1 MQSRIIYEV
10 FHPLTWGAEIAADFF
25 LVGLAV
31 GAFLLSAGIKLYY
44 GPNRVLPEEYRK
56 ICRIGAYVAL
66 VGLALGSV
74 FLIGH
79 LGRPERSLMLLY
91 RFQPSSVFSW
101 GVWIQLGFT
110 ICAAWYALLWWRD
123 RPGEAR
129 KRLMVGVVG
138 SVFAIALGMYHGI
151 LRTVLKA
158 SALWNAGP
166 TTVASM
172 LGFVLT
178 GIAAVTLVI
187 ALRRRGD
194 VALKAILAIRW
205 VFGFAIL
212 AQLFTVL
219 IWIAS
224 LYAGPRD
231 AHAAADILLSRFSVL
246 FWGGAIGLGLILP
259 LALGLYAIVHE
270 RKDPRLSV
278 AIPAVTAALV
288 LVGGFILRY
297 IIVVAGQ
304 LS

>member
-1 MQSRIIYEV
+1 MKPTIVYEV
-10 FHPLTWGAEIAADFF
+10 FHPLSWGADIAADFF

-44 GPNRVLPEEYRK
+44 GPKKVLSEEHRK
-56 ICRIGAYVAL
+56 ICRIGSYVAL
-66 VGLALGSV
+66 VGLFLGSA
-74 FLIGH
+74 FLISH
-79 LGRPERSLMLLY
+79 LGRPERFFTMLY
-91 RFQPSSVFSW
+91 RFQPTSVLAW
-101 GVWIQLGFT
+101 GAWIQLGFT
-110 ICAAWYALLWWRD
+110 ICAFWYALLWWRD
-123 RPGEAR
+123 RPSEAR
-129 KRLMVGVVG
+129 QRLVVGVVG
-138 SVFAIALGMYHGI
+138 SFFAIGLGTYHGV
-151 LRTVLKA
+151 LQTVLKA

-166 TTVASM
+166 TTVTSI

-194 VALKAILAIRW
+194 VGLRAILAVRW
-205 VFGFAIL
+205 VFGLAII

-219 IWIAS
+219 LWLAT

-231 AHAAADILLSRFSVL
+231 ARLAVELMMNRFSL
-246 FWGGAIGLGLILP
+246 LLWGGAIGLGLILP

-278 AIPAVTAALV
+278 AIPAVAAALV

-297 IIVVAGQ
+297 VIVVAGQ

>member
-1 MQSRIIYEV
+1 MKTTIVYEV
-10 FHPLTWGAEIAADFF
+10 FHSISWGFEIAADFF

-44 GPNRVLPEEYRK
+44 GPNKVLSEEHRK
-56 ICRIGAYVAL
+56 ICRIGSYVAL
-66 VGLALGSV
+66 VGLVLGSA

-79 LGRPERSLMLLY
+79 LGRPERFFTLFY
-91 RFQPSSVFSW
+91 RFQVTSVLAW
-101 GVWIQLGFT
+101 GAWIKLGFT
-110 ICAAWYALLWWRD
+110 IFALWYALLWWRD

-129 KRLMVGVVG
+129 QRLVVGAVG
-138 SVFAIALGMYHGI
+138 SVFALALGMYHGI

-166 TTVASM
+166 TTVASI

-205 VFGFAIL
+205 IFGLAII

-219 IWIAS
+219 LWLFT
-224 LYAGPRD
+224 LYAGPHD
-231 AHAAADILLSRFSVL
+231 AKAAAQVLMDRFPLLL
-246 FWGGAIGLGLILP
+246 WGGAIGLGLILP

-278 AIPAVTAALV
+278 AIPAVAAALV

-297 IIVVAGQ
+297 VIVVAGQ

>member
-1 MQSRIIYEV
+1 MQSRIVYEV
-10 FHPLTWGAEIAADFF
+10 FHPISWGIEIVADFF

-56 ICRIGAYVAL
+56 ICRIGAYIAL
-66 VGLALGSV
+66 VGLVLGSA

-79 LGRPERSLMLLY
+79 LGRPERFFTLFY
-91 RFQPSSVFSW
+91 RFQVTSVLAW
-101 GVWIQLGFT
+101 GAWIKLGFT
-110 ICAAWYALLWWRD
+110 IFALWYALLWWRD

-138 SVFAIALGMYHGI
+138 SVFALALGMYHGI

-166 TTVASM
+166 TTVVSI

-194 VALKAILAIRW
+194 VALKAILAVRW

-219 IWIAS
+219 LWLAT
-224 LYAGPRD
+224 LFTGPRD
-231 AHAAADILLSRFSVL
+231 AHAAADLLMNRFPLL
-246 FWGGAIGLGLILP
+246 FWGGAIGLGLIVP
-259 LALGLYAIVHE
+259 LALGLYAIIHE

-278 AIPAVTAALV
+278 AIPAVTAVLV

-297 IIVVAGQ
+297 VIVIAGQ

>member
-1 MQSRIIYEV
+1 
-10 FHPLTWGAEIAADFF
+10 
-25 LVGLAV
+25 
-31 GAFLLSAGIKLYY
+31 
-44 GPNRVLPEEYRK
+44 
-56 ICRIGAYVAL
+56 
-66 VGLALGSV
+66 LGSA

-79 LGRPERSLMLLY
+79 LGRPERFFTLFY
-91 RFQPSSVFSW
+91 RFQPSSVLAW
-101 GVWIQLGFT
+101 GAWIKLGFT
-110 ICAAWYALLWWRD
+110 IFALWYALLWWRD

-129 KRLMVGVVG
+129 KRLVVGVVG
-138 SVFAIALGMYHGI
+138 SVFALALGMYHGI

-166 TTVASM
+166 TTVVSI

-194 VALKAILAIRW
+194 VALKAILAVRW
-205 VFGFAIL
+205 IFGLAII

-219 IWIAS
+219 LWLFT
-224 LYAGPRD
+224 LYAGPHD
-231 AHAAADILLSRFSVL
+231 AKAAAQVLMDRFPLLL
-246 FWGGAIGLGLILP
+246 WGGAIGLGLVLP
-259 LALGLYAIVHE
+259 LALGFYAIVHE

-278 AIPAVTAALV
+278 AIPAVAAALV

-297 IIVVAGQ
+297 VIIVAGQ

>member
-1 MQSRIIYEV
+1 MKPTIVYEV
-10 FHPLTWGAEIAADFF
+10 FHPLSWGADIAADFF

-44 GPNRVLPEEYRK
+44 GPKKVLPEEYRK

-74 FLIGH
+74 FLISH
-79 LGRPERSLMLLY
+79 LGRPERFFMLLY
-91 RFQPSSVFSW
+91 RFQPSSVLSW
-101 GVWIQLGFT
+101 GAWIQLGFT
-110 ICAAWYALLWWRD
+110 ICAFWYALLWWRD
-123 RPGEAR
+123 RPGEA
-129 KRLMVGVVG
+129 KHRLVVGLIG
-138 SVFAIALGMYHGI
+138 SVFAIGLGTYHGV
-151 LRTVLKA
+151 LQTVLKA

-187 ALRRRGD
+187 ALRRRGEE
-194 VALKAILAIRW
+194 ALKAILAIRW

-219 IWIAS
+219 LWIAS

-231 AHAAADILLSRFSVL
+231 AHVAAELLLTRFPML
-246 FWGGAIGLGLILP
+246 LWGGAIGLGLILP
-259 LALGLYAIVHE
+259 LALGFYAIAHE
-270 RKDPRLSV
+270 RKDPRIGV
-278 AIPAVTAALV
+278 VIPAVAAALV

-297 IIVVAGQ
+297 VIVVAGQ